1 MRITA
6 CIATCNG
13 LPWLPVQWQS
23 MLQQTQPLHEIVV
36 IDDASTD
43 GSWQWWQQQS
53 HPGLRLLQNETRLG
67 ARASF
72 EKALA
77 LATGDLVLLADQ
89 DDEWLPEKVAVIAAF
104 FDAHPAV
111 DVVFTNAVLMDE
123 QGTTLPD
130 TLWQRVGAEGAA
142 GPDDWLRWP
151 LISGSM
157 ATGASMALRRTSLAQ
172 LLPLYTPQ
180 HYWHDYW
187 LALLPAAA
195 HTLGA
200 LPQPAMRY
208 RLHARQ
214 QASLP
219 PAHDAQVQLCRQA
232 MAYQPGQPAT
242 PQLVAVLAHAF
253 TRYQLFDAAIGSRLH
268 DKRHWQAAGQWLQHQ
283 LSAAKTQWLRQL
295 PWPARKRRLLQH
307 WLHGGEY
314 LRISWH
320 DVWHI

>member
-13 LPWLPVQWQS
+13 LHWLPVQWQS

-36 IDDASTD
+36 VDDASTD
-43 GSWQWWQQQS
+43 GTWEWWQQQS
-53 HPGLRLLQNETRLG
+53 HPGLRLIQNETRLG
-67 ARASF
+67 ARAAF
-72 EKALA
+72 EKALT
-77 LATGDLVLLADQ
+77 LASGDIVLLADQ
-89 DDEWLPEKVAVIAAF
+89 DDEWLPEKVAVMTAF
-104 FDAHPAV
+104 FQAHPAV
-111 DVVFTNAVLMDE
+111 DVVFTNAWLMDE
-123 QGTTLPD
+123 HGATLPD
-130 TLWQRVGAEGAA
+130 TLWQRVGVEAA
-142 GPDDWLRWP
+142 TQAAYWLRWP
-151 LISGSM
+151 LLSGSM
-157 ATGASMALRRTSLAQ
+157 ATGASMALRRSALPQ

-195 HTLGA
+195 HKLAA

-219 PAHDAQVQLCRQA
+219 AAHDPQVQLYLQA
-232 MAYQPGQPAT
+232 LAYQPDQPAT
-242 PQLVAVLAHAF
+242 AQLVAVLAHAL
-253 TRYQLFDAAIGSRLH
+253 TRYQLFDAAIRRHLADSH
-268 DKRHWQAAGQWLQHQ
+268 HWQEAGQWLQLQ
-283 LSAAKTQWLRQL
+283 LAAAKKQWLRQL
-295 PWPARKRRLLQH
+295 PWPARKRRLLKH
-307 WLHGGEY
+307 WLRGGEY